1 MSTVVILDDDRV
13 TCRLL
18 QSMLQLNNITKIEI
32 CNNIYDFRM
41 FLENSTPDLAI
52 LDINIEQKYDGIT
65 EGEFAWKTC
74 GIPVV
79 FITGDTEDETFERAS
94 AVNPFGYLFKPLT
107 KNQVAFSVELAIR
120 NGKLMNHYSSMNDDM
135 SRKISILS
143 NLSDIS
149 HLLTSFAV
157 PLETRLKGIINLI
170 SEVTEKWFPSRVD
183 LNYHDFVFTTG
194 NSTAEFSI
202 FKRDFIFPAVKMG
215 HLSIYSVQKTETEK
229 DLMEFLNMVADRIG
243 DFLKQTE
250 TGKRLEIFE
259 KAIEQSPVA
268 VVITDAVGKVEFTNQ
283 AYTQITGYTLSEIE
297 NESSKSISTRENL
310 IPSRVKNDL
319 LFGKTWK
326 GEVLNFRKN
335 GEPYWESSTF
345 FPLKTK
351 GGFITHHLGF
361 KEDVSEKRQAEL
373 RLKESELLLRH
384 IMDSLKV
391 GYIRFNMDTTEIMDI
406 NELAAKYTGLVTGMT
421 RCSSKHCILSE
432 FEKNM
437 ILQKKILEPASP
449 IQQELELI
457 DGTRVTIQKKYI
469 EQDYV
474 GSKFLIEILID
485 ITERINLEQTLS
497 HAQKMESIGNLAA
510 GIAHEINTPS
520 QYVGDNIKFLKDSFD
535 DITEMIEGI
544 FSISAKY
551 SELNEN
557 IESLSEKADWEYLKD
572 EIPRALEDGAD
583 GISRITKI
591 VRAMK
596 NFSHPGSE
604 DMNPANINDAIES
617 TSTVC
622 RNEWKYVAN
631 LQLDLDPSNPTINCY
646 IGDLNQVFLNMI
658 VNSAHAIEEKLGRGT
673 TLGNINISSRL
684 KGPDVVIKISDDGNG
699 ISPEN
704 INRIY
709 DHFFTTKK
717 VGKGTG
723 QGLAISYQII
733 VNKHG
738 GSIDV
743 KSELGK
749 GTEFTIILPVN
760 GKVPT

>member
-1 MSTVVILDDDRV
+1 MSTVAILDDDRV

-18 QSMLQLNNITKIEI
+18 QSMLRLDNISQIDI
-32 CNNIYDFRM
+32 FYNISDFRNY
-41 FLENSTPDLAI
+41 LSNTKPDLAI
-52 LDINIEQKYDGIT
+52 LDINIEQKFDGII
-65 EGEFAWKTC
+65 EAEFAWNTC
-74 GIPVV
+74 GIPVI
-79 FITGDTEDETFERAS
+79 FITGDTEDETFQRAS

-120 NGKLMNHYSSMNDDM
+120 NGKLMNHYSSINEDM
-135 SRKISILS
+135 ARKITILS
-143 NLSDIS
+143 SLSDIS

-157 PLETRLKGIINLI
+157 PMETRLKGIINLI
-170 SEVTEKWFPSRVD
+170 SEVTDKWFSSRVD
-183 LNYHDFVFTTG
+183 LNYHDFRFTTG
-194 NSTAEFSI
+194 KTSAQTLV
-202 FKRDFIFPAVKMG
+202 FKRDFYFPDTKMG
-215 HLSIYSVQKTETEK
+215 SINIYSDQKSGTDN
-229 DLMEFLNMVADRIG
+229 DLLEFMSMVADRIS

-268 VVITDAVGKVEFTNQ
+268 VVITDAVGKVEYTNS
-283 AYTQITGYTLSEIE
+283 AYTQITGYTQSEIE
-297 NESSKSISTRENL
+297 NEADKSISTRENL

-335 GEPYWESSTF
+335 GDPYWESSTF

-361 KEDVSEKRQAEL
+361 KEDISEKRQAEL
-373 RLKESELLLRH
+373 RLKESEFLLRH

-391 GYIRFNMDTTEIMDI
+391 GYIRFNMETREIMDI
-406 NELAAKYTGLVTGMT
+406 NSLAAKYTALGPGMT
-421 RCSSKHCILSE
+421 RCSSQNCMLTE

-437 ILQKKILEPASP
+437 ILRKKIVEPTTP
-449 IQQELELI
+449 IQQEIELE
-457 DGTRVTIQKKYI
+457 GGSKVTILKKYI
-469 EQDYV
+469 EQDYI
-474 GSKFLIEILID
+474 GSKFIIEILID
-485 ITERINLEQTLS
+485 ITERITLEQSLS

-520 QYVGDNIKFLKDSFD
+520 QYVGDNIKFLKDSFN
-535 DITEMIEGI
+535 DIAEMIGDI
-544 FSISAKY
+544 FTLLSNHAD
-551 SELNEN
+551 LNSVA
-557 IESLSEKADWEYLKD
+557 ESLSEKADWEYLKD

-604 DMNPANINDAIES
+604 DMNPASINDAIES

-631 LQLDLDPSNPTINCY
+631 LELDLEPSNPTINCY

-658 VNSAHAIEEKLGRGT
+658 VNSAHAIEDKFGRGT
-673 TLGNINISSRL
+673 TLGNIAISTRL
-684 KGPDVVIKISDDGNG
+684 KGPDIEIKIRDDGNG

-704 INRIY
+704 INKIY

-733 VNKHG
+733 VNKHAG
-738 GSIDV
+738 TIDV
-743 KSELGK
+743 KSELGI
-749 GTEFTIILPVN
+749 GTEFTISLPLN
-760 GKVPT
+760 GKAPS